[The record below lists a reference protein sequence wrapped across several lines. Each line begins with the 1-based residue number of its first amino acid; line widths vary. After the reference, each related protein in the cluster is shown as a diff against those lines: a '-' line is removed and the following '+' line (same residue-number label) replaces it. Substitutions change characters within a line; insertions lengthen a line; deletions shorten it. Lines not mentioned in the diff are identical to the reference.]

1 MAGSGHRAVR
11 ACSLPPALEGVA
23 SSQVVTHGGEVGVT
37 QVVIQPSYGSPASRR
52 RWRDTLGEPV
62 PFGEPGYLQLLTE
75 EQQARL
81 LAMHPAGRARFWGAT
96 STHDKNMDRLATGDV
111 VLFTGLRH
119 VRAVGEVGYSFRN
132 QAFADR
138 LWVPDPASGG
148 WSNVYSLL
156 TFAHVSIPY
165 DEVWRLPGF
174 NEGDNFVGLRFLDDQ
189 KGQDVLDGLRI
200 DTRTSAEQ
208 EALDEQA
215 VVDALRAKTQIIE
228 SEAVRISETSYERRP
243 GTTIV
248 HRAEALLVAEY
259 EATLT
264 SLSVKRTRTPAGVTD
279 LYVTGPDGVEVIEAK
294 SGSDRRFVRQAL
306 GQLLDYAPHSPA
318 PASRLGALFPVR
330 PEEADIA
337 LLHRYGIDC
346 IYRTEPNV
354 FARREAPAEA
364 RTHMQKLWHG

>member
-1 MAGSGHRAVR
+1 M
-11 ACSLPPALEGVA
+11 
-23 SSQVVTHGGEVGVT
+23 T
-37 QVVIQPSYGSPASRR
+37 QVVIQPSYGSPASQR
-52 RWRDTLGEPV
+52 RWRDTLGTPV
-62 PFGEPGYLQLLTE
+62 PFGEPGYLRLLTK

-81 LAMHPAGRARFWGAT
+81 LGMHPVGRAHFWGAT
-96 STHDKNMDRLATGDV
+96 STHDKNMERLVTGAV

-132 QAFADR
+132 KPFADR
-138 LWVPDPASGG
+138 LWAPDPASGG

-156 TFAHVSIPY
+156 SFELVSIPY

-174 NEGDNFVGLRFLDDQ
+174 KQGDNFVGLRFLDEQ
-189 KGQDVLDGLRI
+189 KGRDVLDGLRI
-200 DTRTSAEQ
+200 DTRTSAKQ
-208 EALDEQA
+208 DALGELA
-215 VVDALRAKTQIIE
+215 VLDALRAKTQIIDR
-228 SEAVRISETSYERRP
+228 EAVHTSETSYERRP

-264 SLSVKRTRTPAGVTD
+264 GLSVKRIRTPAGVTD

-318 PASRLGALFPVR
+318 PASRLGALFPV
-330 PEEADIA
+330 PPAEADIE

-346 IYRTEPNV
+346 IYRIEPNV

-364 RTHMQKLWHG
+364 RTHMQKLWHE